1 MIDVGLLL
9 TMIIAMGLPALVA
22 RWWLLTTFGQFVGF
36 LDVAIGPAFVGLGV
50 GRLVAVGIDG
60 SSSLGSLSDLLIIRS
75 GVEFWPG
82 VTAAVLAAAWGAR
95 RAGVVIMARLAD
107 LVPLAMLGY
116 AGYEA
121 TCVVRDGCFGP
132 LAPLG
137 LRPPGT
143 STTMLPIGI
152 IAAAVVAIAAAV
164 LHREQSRRASA
175 VIVLGGLIVVSA
187 VRSIGSI
194 WLPHIGDGLTRQH
207 RSSILVA
214 ATATGSLVILSVAS
228 RRRERATDVCT
239 EDSVRT

>member
-9 TMIIAMGLPALVA
+9 TMIIAMGLPALVD
-22 RWWLLTTFGQFVGF
+22 RWWPLTAFGELAGF
-36 LDVAIGPAFVGLGV
+36 LDATIGPAFVGLGV
-50 GRLVAVGIDG
+50 GRLVAVGMDG
-60 SSSLGSLSDLLIIRS
+60 PSSLGSLSDLLIVRS

-82 VTAAVLAAAWGAR
+82 VLAAALVVTWAAHRAR
-95 RAGVVIMARLAD
+95 VPAIARLAD
-107 LVPLAMLGY
+107 LTPLAMLGY

-132 LAPLG
+132 ESPLG
-137 LRPPGT
+137 LQPPGT

-152 IAAAVVAIAAAV
+152 IAATVVAAAAQV
-164 LHREQSRRASA
+164 LHREQSRRPAA
-175 VIVLGGLIVVSA
+175 VIVLGGIIVVAA

-214 ATATGSLVILSVAS
+214 ATATGALVALSAAS
-228 RRRERATDVCT
+228 RRHEHSTDADKKGRA
-239 EDSVRT
+239 RT